1 MATDPEKS
9 LAPQPL
15 SPTEKN
21 IPHSTSESDLADF
34 SLRELLGMLLS
45 SVGLAERKAYLERLL
60 QDKPNGFYDRS
71 LQLGTIPLEV
81 RVPRTRSGDFR
92 PASLPPMYQRGYS
105 DETQTTFDVS
115 IRTDYG

>member
-1 MATDPEKS
+1 MSTDPNKS

-15 SPTEKN
+15 SPTEKTHLT
-21 IPHSTSESDLADF
+21 PFLESDLADL

-45 SVGLAERKAYLERLL
+45 SAGLAERKVYLERTP

-81 RVPRTRSGDFR
+81 RVPRTRCGVLG
-92 PASLPPMYQRGYS
+92 PATWPLLYQRGNIQA
-105 DETQTTFDVS
+105 TQS
-115 IRTDYG
+115 LCCALLAS